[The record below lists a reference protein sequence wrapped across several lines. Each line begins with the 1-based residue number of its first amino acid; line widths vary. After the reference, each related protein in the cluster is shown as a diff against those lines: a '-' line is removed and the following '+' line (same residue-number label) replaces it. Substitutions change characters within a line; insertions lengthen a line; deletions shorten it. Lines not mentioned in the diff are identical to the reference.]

1 MIDKSELEYLELLNA
16 PYLLSSLLSAGVSV
30 YELKNFIRLEYI
42 YMLKNAELLE
52 TNSGNT
58 LLIYLITLGF
68 GTIFMASVSDHYRK
82 KYGENKEKIKKLVKN
97 IEV

>member
-1 MIDKSELEYLELLNA
+1 
-16 PYLLSSLLSAGVSV
+16 
-30 YELKNFIRLEYI
+30 
-42 YMLKNAELLE
+42 MLKNAELLE